1 MALITCKECGRQV
14 SDSAVSCPHCGF
26 SIKGETQ
33 YEMKTVD
40 INCAGL
46 ISGKKSLEKKL
57 QKFIDEGW
65 EVVSTNKI
73 HNHSSSIS
81 FIQVYNCVLRRK
93 K

>member
-1 MALITCKECGRQV
+1 MALTTCKECGKTV
-14 SDSAVSCPHCGF
+14 SDSAASCPHCGF
-26 SIKGETQ
+26 AIKGEAQ

-40 INCAGL
+40 ISCGGL
-46 ISGKKSLEKKL
+46 ISGKKALEKKL

-73 HNHSSSIS
+73 HNYNSVS
-81 FIQVYNCVLRRK
+81 FVHMYTCVLRRK